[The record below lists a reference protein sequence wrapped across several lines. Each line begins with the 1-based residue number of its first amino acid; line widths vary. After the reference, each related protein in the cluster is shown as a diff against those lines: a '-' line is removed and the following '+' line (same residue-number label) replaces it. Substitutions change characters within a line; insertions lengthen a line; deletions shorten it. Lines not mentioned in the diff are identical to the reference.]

1 MTPTRV
7 HFAIVEVFDIA
18 SRGGLL
24 VVGHLTSGV
33 IHQGMTLSNE
43 ANNRTARVIAIEFL
57 TGTHEPDR
65 RTLVIDRADAAAI
78 EPGATLVTTN

>member
-1 MTPTRV
+1 MTPARV

-33 IHQGMTLSNE
+33 IHKDMTLSNK
-43 ANNRTARVIAIEFL
+43 ANGRTAKVIAIEFL
-57 TGTHEPDR
+57 TGTQEPNR
-65 RTLVIDRADAAAI
+65 RTLVIDRADAAAV
-78 EPGATLVTTN
+78 EPGATLVTTS